1 MSQFPPKI
9 PLPDSVSKQRNK
21 RIRDMLRAGT
31 KGVSI
36 RLAII
41 VAELLGY
48 VLFTSSALL
57 LDAMSSLLDVAS
69 SLFLLFC
76 IKQAGKPPD
85 RNHPFGHGRFEPIAG
100 LQLGLLLVVI
110 GGGMLFQQV
119 GTVFKGE
126 EMRTIPPYAWII
138 PFIAV
143 ILLEISYRVLIKTA
157 SKEDSPALLADAW
170 HYRIDSASSFFAM
183 IALIVAAFYPDKS
196 AFIDHMGA
204 IAIAI
209 FMICIGAFAARKNFN
224 QLVDRAPPKQY
235 FEKVRTA
242 AMRVEG
248 VRSTEKLRLQVY
260 GPDAQVSID
269 IEVDPYLSVDAA
281 HAITQKVRAEI
292 QKEWPSVRDVIVHV
306 EPYFPGDH
314 EPPAL

>member
-1 MSQFPPKI
+1 MSKYPPKI
-9 PLPDSVSKQRNK
+9 PIPESVIQQRNS
-21 RIRDMLRAGT
+21 RIKEMVSAGK

-36 RLAII
+36 RIAII
-41 VAELLGY
+41 AAEISGY
-48 VLFTSSALL
+48 VFFTSSALL
-57 LDAMSSLLDVAS
+57 LDALSSLLDVAT
-69 SLFLLFC
+69 SLFLIFC

-100 LQLGLLLVVI
+100 LQLGLLLVVV
-110 GGGMLFQQV
+110 GGGMLFQQAS
-119 GTVFKGE
+119 TVFKGSE
-126 EMRTIPPYAWII
+126 FHVISPYAWII
-138 PFIAV
+138 PFMAV

-157 SKEDSPALLADAW
+157 AKQDSPALLADAW
-170 HYRIDSASSFFAM
+170 HYRIDSANSFVAM

-209 FMICIGAFAARKNFN
+209 FMMGIGAFAARKNFN
-224 QLVDRAPPKQY
+224 QLVDRTPSKEY

-242 AMRVEG
+242 AMRVDG
-248 VRSTEKLRLQVY
+248 VRATEKLRLQVY
-260 GPDAQVSID
+260 GPDAHVSID
-269 IEVDPYLSVDAA
+269 IELDPYLSVDAA
-281 HAITQKVRAEI
+281 HTITQKVRTEI